1 MINDEEKSIPENNE
15 NFKIWQK
22 MLKRLKVMKLCKIER
37 LKVKVMN
44 NETKYDT
51 KYYREKKERKIN
63 TSAAK
68 VG

>member
-1 MINDEEKSIPENNE
+1 
-15 NFKIWQK
+15 